1 MKTHE
6 LTNVQLDWAVA
17 QCEAVKIV
25 HSRENGWWETSDP
38 CYAEPNDPHVW
49 SPSTNWSQGGPL
61 IEREKIEVFHERNE
75 WGALINGN
83 FEFNCCVTPLFAAM
97 SCYVASKL
105 GYDIWIPEALK
116 R

>member
-17 QCEAVKIV
+17 QCEAVAVIYHDDGITRCIMK
-25 HSRENGWWETSDP
+25 SDGRNGYEGR
-38 CYAEPNDPHVW
+38 YQ
-49 SPSTNWSQGGPL
+49 PSTDWAQGGPI

-105 GYDIWIPEALK
+105 GYDIWIPEALE